1 LALPI
6 RQPPKDIH
14 NPEVLLESCLYAVQ
28 QIRRLRGG
36 SQAQLLRASDG
47 AYWVTKPQNN
57 PQHVRVLANEM
68 LATRLGQLLGLP
80 LPCVKPI
87 EVSQWLIEHTSEL
100 RIELAGSSTFWKPGL
115 HLASLCVED
124 PSNGLVFD
132 YLPESLLERL
142 VNLADFAR
150 VLVLDRWSCNS
161 DGRQA
166 VFSRKDN
173 RRPYVATFIDQGYCF
188 NAGEWSFP
196 DSPLRGVYA
205 RNCVYKHVTGWDTF
219 EPALTR
225 AEQMDVDQIW
235 RIAAAILSEWY
246 EFDIDGLKRLV
257 EALYRRRPIIRDLI
271 TRFRNSSR
279 NPFPSWTTS

>member
-1 LALPI
+1 
-6 RQPPKDIH
+6 
-14 NPEVLLESCLYAVQ
+14 
-28 QIRRLRGG
+28 
-36 SQAQLLRASDG
+36 
-47 AYWVTKPQNN
+47 
-57 PQHVRVLANEM
+57 M

-100 RIELAGSSTFWKPGL
+100 RIDLAGSSTFWKPGL
-115 HLASLCVED
+115 HLASLYVED

-173 RRPYVATFIDQGYCF
+173 RRPYVATLCCDLGYVV
-188 NAGEWSFP
+188 S
-196 DSPLRGVYA
+196 
-205 RNCVYKHVTGWDTF
+205 
-219 EPALTR
+219 
-225 AEQMDVDQIW
+225 
-235 RIAAAILSEWY
+235 
-246 EFDIDGLKRLV
+246 
-257 EALYRRRPIIRDLI
+257 
-271 TRFRNSSR
+271 
-279 NPFPSWTTS
+279 